1 MWTGHYQCVPT
12 NTQQAA
18 VLVHVLDG
26 ELQVFNTE
34 VFMHLLFQTTSVYLQ
49 RFSIFI
55 KSERHE
61 GKMELNQVTKKE
73 NRPFLFL
80 CIRKYRMV
88 MEFKNGDEFPLFS

>member
-26 ELQVFNTE
+26 ELKVFNTE

-55 KSERHE
+55 KSERH
-61 GKMELNQVTKKE
+61 G
-73 NRPFLFL
+73 
-80 CIRKYRMV
+80 IRK
-88 MEFKNGDEFPLFS
+88 NGAEPSDKK